1 VETKTIKLPASAN
14 LLPVLSIF
22 IVPMSVQSSTCGA
35 ECGLAGAVGNSK
47 LLLQGLLT
55 LPDSAP

>member
-1 VETKTIKLPASAN
+1 VETKTN
-14 LLPVLSIF
+14 
-22 IVPMSVQSSTCGA
+22 QSTCISQSAASCSQHVHRACTCGV